1 MINPC
6 QTCRFVC
13 KWDKTPYS
21 VGSVDVYYDPNPGC
35 WIKVNNNWIYDG
47 IEFIL
52 VGSGS
57 DDKPEHQYMGSFAII
72 NGKLAYRYEL
82 PSYWDELKHLTSE
95 AVDRMLGMPRTTKPD
110 FTITIDPVKYFK
122 DQFKRILKP

>member
-13 KWDKTPYS
+13 KWDKMPYLG
-21 VGSVDVYYDPNPGC
+21 GSDVYYDPNPEC
-35 WIKVNNNWIYDG
+35 WIKAHENWIYND

-52 VGSGS
+52 VGCGS
-57 DDKPEHQYMGSFAII
+57 DEPEYQYMRSFAII
-72 NGKLAYRYEL
+72 NGKLSYRYEL
-82 PSYWDELKHLTSE
+82 PLSWDELKHLTSE